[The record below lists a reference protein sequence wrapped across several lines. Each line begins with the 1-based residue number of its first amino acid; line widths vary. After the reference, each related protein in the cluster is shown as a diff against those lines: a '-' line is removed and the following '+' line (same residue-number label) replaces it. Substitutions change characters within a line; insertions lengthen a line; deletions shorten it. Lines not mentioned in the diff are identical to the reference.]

1 MTEVLQKGGLNII
14 INYYNK
20 KTKIETIIFS
30 EKIIK
35 YTNKHQ

>member
-1 MTEVLQKGGLNII
+1 MTEVLQKGGLNI

-35 YTNKHQ
+35 YNNKH